1 MPAVCGFRFASLRHS
16 RNISIAFPHPVSR
29 PQKRRILRL
38 VCITGVLAL
47 LAVPPVAAQSL
58 GRTGELSRQQTVDL
72 IAHVLA
78 EVQANFPSPNQALTL
93 EQKIVE
99 QKLAISATKIMDLRD
114 ALSDNNHIMIRT
126 FSIDLPSGV
135 SVQFDFPPE
144 DRGE

>member
-1 MPAVCGFRFASLRHS
+1 MPLHADLPTRWMPAPRATRRRFRRLWVLGLVAFATFGSAPWAS
-16 RNISIAFPHPVSR
+16 
-29 PQKRRILRL
+29 
-38 VCITGVLAL
+38 
-47 LAVPPVAAQSL
+47 AQSL
-58 GRTGELSRQQTVDL
+58 GRTEGLTRQQTVDL

-78 EVQANFPSPNQALTL
+78 EVQATFPSPTQALSL
-93 EQKIVE
+93 EQSVVQ

-114 ALSDNNHIMIRT
+114 ALSDNYHIMIRT

>member
-1 MPAVCGFRFASLRHS
+1 MRVRSALAGLAALIAIGASS
-16 RNISIAFPHPVSR
+16 VS
-29 PQKRRILRL
+29 
-38 VCITGVLAL
+38 
-47 LAVPPVAAQSL
+47 AQSL
-58 GRTGELSRQQTVDL
+58 GRTEELTRQQTVDL

-78 EVQANFPSPNQALTL
+78 DVQANFPSPAQALSL
-93 EQKIVE
+93 EQAVV
-99 QKLAISATKIMDLRD
+99 QRQLAVSASKIMDLRD

>member
-1 MPAVCGFRFASLRHS
+1 MSVG
-16 RNISIAFPHPVSR
+16 
-29 PQKRRILRL
+29 
-38 VCITGVLAL
+38 LAL
-47 LAVPPVAAQSL
+47 VGLAALTISFVTDSAAQSL

-78 EVQANFPSPNQALTL
+78 EVQANFPSPDQALSL
-93 EQKIVE
+93 EPAVVQK
-99 QKLAISATKIMDLRD
+99 QLAVSTTKIMDLRD
-114 ALSDNNHIMIRT
+114 ALSDNNYIMIRT

>member
-1 MPAVCGFRFASLRHS
+1 ML
-16 RNISIAFPHPVSR
+16 
-29 PQKRRILRL
+29 
-38 VCITGVLAL
+38 L
-47 LAVPPVAAQSL
+47 LACFAGALFLQTPAAAQAL

-78 EVQANFPSPNQALTL
+78 DVQANFPSPNQALTL
-93 EQKIVE
+93 EKRVVE
-99 QKLAISATKIMDLRD
+99 QKLASSATKIMDLRD

>member
-1 MPAVCGFRFASLRHS
+1 LGQTWVTAGELRQWPFKRVWIIGLTAIATFGSASYS
-16 RNISIAFPHPVSR
+16 S
-29 PQKRRILRL
+29 
-38 VCITGVLAL
+38 G
-47 LAVPPVAAQSL
+47 QSL
-58 GRTGELSRQQTVDL
+58 GRTEVLTRQQTVDL

-78 EVQANFPSPNQALTL
+78 EVQANFPSPAQAMSL
-93 EQKIVE
+93 EQTVVQ

-114 ALSDNNHIMIRT
+114 ALSDNNYIMIRT

>member
-1 MPAVCGFRFASLRHS
+1 VAFASRVAGS
-16 RNISIAFPHPVSR
+16 RGLPIASSQTLSR
-29 PQKRRILRL
+29 PSRLRTFALACL
-38 VCITGVLAL
+38 VSLSAL
-47 LAVPPVAAQSL
+47 VPAAAQSL

-93 EQKIVE
+93 EQRVVE
-99 QKLAISATKIMDLRD
+99 QKLAISTTKIMDLRD

>member
-1 MPAVCGFRFASLRHS
+1 MINSQITSGQPSATRRQLSRRRPRGQWFAVLR
-16 RNISIAFPHPVSR
+16 AV
-29 PQKRRILRL
+29 
-38 VCITGVLAL
+38 G
-47 LAVPPVAAQSL
+47 LAVLTLGLSIGSVSPSSAQSL
-58 GRTGELSRQQTVDL
+58 GRTEQLTRQQTVDL

-78 EVQANFPSPNQALTL
+78 EVQANFPSPDQALSL
-93 EQKIVE
+93 EQSVV
-99 QKLAISATKIMDLRD
+99 QAKLAISATKIMDLRD